1 MENWARKNK
10 KKMLVISEDLDWK
23 RFCDE
28 SEYMKCVREL
38 DEALTILHKDNTL
51 MKDFVCDLFD
61 KDKKDEYEE
70 FWTELEQKIIN
81 QVDQL
86 DLEIEVTSAFH
97 SDEEEASIEYN
108 DIDYK
113 YDKSG
118 NIIFDILD
126 INNNSVTL
134 SLPIQYSLNVYA
146 IYSFYLR
153 DEADYIDMGGTE
165 INSETNFDTKI
176 ILELEYNKENPEN
189 SKIQKIKLVNDKVF
203 LNYGHIEPDYDRD
216 EEWEQDEICM
226 PDNF

>member
-1 MENWARKNK
+1 M
-10 KKMLVISEDLDWK
+10 
-23 RFCDE
+23 
-28 SEYMKCVREL
+28 
-38 DEALTILHKDNTL
+38 
-51 MKDFVCDLFD
+51 
-61 KDKKDEYEE
+61 
-70 FWTELEQKIIN
+70 EQKIIN